1 MTQQQKISL
10 VALGVFAIAVITLGL
25 LHINNG
31 IVRPLAWQRDEPN
44 DGGLSQLQET
54 LLKDTDSDGI
64 VDYEELTQFR
74 TSPYLPDTDGDKVSD
89 AAEIKAGTDPNCATG
104 ATCAEATETD
114 VAGTDNKST
123 PGFVTPAPSSAPD
136 AALDPAA
143 LQQFLAGENV
153 TPDLVR
159 KLLAEAGAD
168 PKLLEGIDEQTLMQ
182 VYAKAVTQMNGENI
196 GTAGAVIVTTTNE

>member
-31 IVRPLAWQRDEPN
+31 IVQPLAWRREKSH

-64 VDYEELTQFR
+64 VDYEELTKFR
-74 TSPYLPDTDGDKVSD
+74 TSPYLPDTDGDKISD
-89 AAEIKAGTDPNCATG
+89 AAEIKAGTDPNCAAGT
-104 ATCAEATETD
+104 TCTEATETD
-114 VAGTDNKST
+114 SAGTDKT
-123 PGFVTPAPSSAPD
+123 PAPAPSSAPNS
-136 AALDPAA
+136 ALDPAA

-182 VYAKAVTQMNGENI
+182 VYAKAVVQMKSEDKATPVAI
-196 GTAGAVIVTTTNE
+196 TTNQ

>member
-25 LHINNG
+25 LHINKG
-31 IVRPLAWQRDEPN
+31 IVQPLAWQRKEPN
-44 DGGLSQLQET
+44 DGGLAQLQET

-64 VDYEELTQFR
+64 VDYEELTKFR

-89 AAEIKAGTDPNCATG
+89 AAEIKAGTDPNCAAG
-104 ATCAEATETD
+104 ATCEEAAEAE
-114 VAGTDNKST
+114 VAGTDKKLG
-123 PGFVTPAPSSAPD
+123 PEPAESSVPKGVLD
-136 AALDPAA
+136 AAA

-182 VYAKAVTQMNGENI
+182 VYAKAVTQMNGDT
-196 GTAGAVIVTTTNE
+196 TASVTTTTNE